1 MQDKTTHNIHLK
13 GLNAPLRVKE
23 PDVVLPLLDPIL
35 GGWPAFDAGPEAC
48 DVPSFAS
55 LHPEADGRWTL
66 EAPLAEKPR
75 AKHNPINA
83 ICDLIV
89 ELSWERLRS
98 QPDLL
103 CLHAAALKF
112 GDQLVIFPNARRA
125 GKSVLTA
132 TLAQLGH
139 DVFSDDFVPLA
150 VDQKTGVIAGMANGI
165 APRLRLPLPDNLTP
179 RLRDWITGHIGPANK
194 QYGYLTGIDL
204 PTSGTLAPVGAV
216 VVLERVP
223 DLAEPASLTPVG
235 QDAAMAALVSQNF
248 GRQVHAGAIL
258 QVTDALTRSVPVL
271 RLRYD
276 RVEEAAELLNQS
288 AALHDLPAAQ
298 MPQVDQRDPLPLALL
313 DATKSQDVTALDL
326 DATFAQ
332 VPGFT
337 QVQTEASLYL
347 ADARGVTI
355 HRLNPVSNVIWALL
369 DTPLS
374 GVEMVD
380 VLQELYPDV
389 GPAQLRNDV
398 LAAVQFMVRQ
408 YLVVEVSGPSG

>member
-1 MQDKTTHNIHLK
+1 
-13 GLNAPLRVKE
+13 
-23 PDVVLPLLDPIL
+23 
-35 GGWPAFDAGPEAC
+35 GPNAC
-48 DVPSFAS
+48 DVPPFAS
-55 LHPEADGRWTL
+55 LHPEADNRWTL
-66 EAPLAEKPR
+66 EAPLAENPS

-112 GDQLVIFPNARRA
+112 GGSLVLFPNARRA

-139 DVFSDDFVPLA
+139 DMFSDDFVPLA
-150 VDQKTGVIAGMANGI
+150 VNHETGVISGMANGI
-165 APRLRLPLPDNLTP
+165 APRLRLPLPENLTP
-179 RLRDWITGHIGPANK
+179 GLREWITGHIGPANK

-248 GRQVHAGAIL
+248 GRHVHAGAIL

-288 AALHDLPAAQ
+288 AVLHDLPAAQ
-298 MPQVDQRDPLPLALL
+298 MPQMDQPGPLPLAPL
-313 DATKSQDVTALDL
+313 DTTQNQDAAEVDL

-369 DTPLS
+369 DAPLT

-389 GPAQLRNDV
+389 GPAQLRKDA
-398 LAAVQFMVRQ
+398 LSALQFMVQRH
-408 YLVVEVSGPSG
+408 LVAEVPGA